1 MLLSTMHAF
10 IYTRDVHFRPSQI
23 TRHKPGTRMCGLVV
37 LVLSSSNSFW
47 KVADPKDHSTGTP
60 GLS

>member
-1 MLLSTMHAF
+1 MHAF
-10 IYTRDVHFRPSQI
+10 IYTRDVNFSPSRI
-23 TRHKPGTRMCGLVV
+23 TRVINQVPGRVDWPYWY
-37 LVLSSSNSFW
+37 SINSNSFW